1 MIHYRINTYEP
12 LNGFVHIQMRF
23 KAESNSPIYLQLP
36 AWRPGRYELA
46 NYARNIKNFS
56 IHNEKGE
63 PIPYDKITK
72 EKWALQSSV
81 NSEITVSYGYYAQL
95 PDAGNSFVNA
105 HFCYINPV
113 NCLLYVEGMQH
124 LSCEIEL
131 PMSASA
137 QVACQLPFDGNSLHA
152 ENFDQL
158 ADSPFFIGADLQH
171 HTVEH
176 GTCTFHFWAAG
187 EVAMNWEQL
196 KLDTIAYANIQE
208 EIFGALPMTDFHF
221 LYLFREDVFRHGVEH
236 ANSTVIA
243 MGPGKSMIEPLAYND
258 LLAISSHELFHVW
271 NIKRMRPLEM
281 LPYDFTKENYSKLGY
296 VYEGITTYYGDLALV
311 HAGVW
316 NQEIY
321 LKSLSDDLKKH
332 VNNEGRF
339 NYSLEDA
346 SFDTWV
352 DGYVPGVPGRK
363 VSIYTEGLVAAL
375 IADLYLL
382 KVSKGKNRL
391 KHVLTD
397 MYQLTYLQQKGYT
410 KNLYKELLEKWSGQ
424 NMDWYFQDMIEGK
437 GKMTTHLEAAIAWI
451 GCELCLTENEQGQL
465 NCELKI
471 KENQS
476 DAENLL
482 YKNWLNLTA

>member
-1 MIHYRINTYEP
+1 MIHYSISTYEP
-12 LNGFVHIQMRF
+12 SNGFVHIEMRF
-23 KAESNSPIYLQLP
+23 KAASNTPIVLQLP

-56 IHNEKGE
+56 IKNEQGIA
-63 PIPYDKITK
+63 IPYDKITK
-72 EKWALQSSV
+72 EKWALPSSMNV
-81 NSEITVSYGYYAQL
+81 EITVSYEYYAQQ
-95 PDAGNSFVNA
+95 PDAGNSFVNTQL
-105 HFCYINPV
+105 CYINPV

-124 LSCEIEL
+124 LPCEIKL

-158 ADSPFFIGADLQH
+158 ADSPFFISANLHHHSIQH
-171 HTVEH
+171 
-176 GTCTFHFWAAG
+176 GNCNIHFWAAG

-208 EIFGALPMTDFHF
+208 EIFGALPMKDFHF
-221 LYLFREDVFRHGVEH
+221 LYLFRADVFRHGVEH

-271 NIKRMRPLEM
+271 NIKRMRPVEM
-281 LPYDFTKENYSKLGY
+281 LPYDFTKENYSKMGY
-296 VYEGITTYYGDLALV
+296 VYEGITTYYGDLTLV

-316 NQEIY
+316 SQETY

-332 VNNEGRF
+332 INNEGRF

-375 IADLYLL
+375 IADLYILQQ
-382 KVSKGKNRL
+382 SNGKYRL
-391 KHVLTD
+391 NQVLSD
-397 MYQLTYLQQKGYT
+397 MYAQTYLKQKGYN
-410 KNLYKELLEKWSGQ
+410 KALYKQLLEKWSGQ
-424 NMDWYFQDMIEGK
+424 NMDWYFQDIIEGK
-437 GKMTTHLEAAIAWI
+437 GKMTAQLAAVLSWI
-451 GCELCLTENEQGQL
+451 GCEIETQLAENGQVD
-465 NCELKI
+465 CCIKI
-471 KENQS
+471 KLDQTPEQ
-476 DAENLL
+476 LQL
-482 YKNWLNLTA
+482 FKKWLNLSA